1 MNYNTYLTDTP
12 QTKKRDNLRRE
23 LVEVIQMW
31 NTIENRQED
40 LSDLGNEIGIVVGK
54 YFKKKKMGYQK
65 SSFVS
70 GLNHGFSLAD
80 GTH

>member
-1 MNYNTYLTDTP
+1 MKD
-12 QTKKRDNLRRE
+12 KRADLRRE
-23 LVEVIQMW
+23 LVDVIQIW
-31 NTIENRQED
+31 GTIENRQED

-65 SSFVS
+65 SSFMS

>member
-1 MNYNTYLTDTP
+1 MKD
-12 QTKKRDNLRRE
+12 KRGDLRRE

-31 NTIENRQED
+31 NAIENQQED
-40 LSDLGNEIGIVVGK
+40 LSDLGNNIGMIIGK

-65 SSFVS
+65 SSFID

>member
-1 MNYNTYLTDTP
+1 MKD
-12 QTKKRDNLRRE
+12 KRADLRRE
-23 LVEVIQMW
+23 LIEVIQMW

-40 LSDLGNEIGIVVGK
+40 LSDLGNEIGIIVGK
-54 YFKKKKMGYQK
+54 YFKKKKMGYQIP
-65 SSFVS
+65 SFMS

>member
-1 MNYNTYLTDTP
+1 MKDT
-12 QTKKRDNLRRE
+12 RADLRRE
-23 LVEVIQMW
+23 LVDVIQIW
-31 NTIENRQED
+31 GTIENRQED

-70 GLNHGFSLAD
+70 GLHHGFSLAD